1 MTAKDEDW
9 VAGACTLPTEE
20 RPLRRTEFDALFGT
34 ALRDQ
39 RRLSPTLLRWELD
52 PATETEVRDLTRR
65 ETECC
70 SFFTFT
76 VRTDGR
82 RVRVDVEVPQPYVP
96 VLDALAAR
104 AAAGMTR

>member
-1 MTAKDEDW
+1 MTANDEDW
-9 VAGACTLPTEE
+9 VAEACTLPTEE

-39 RRLSPTLLRWELD
+39 RRLSPTQLRWELD
-52 PATETEVRDLTRR
+52 PAAEPDAGDLTRR

-76 VRTDGR
+76 VSTDDR
-82 RVRVDVEVPQPYVP
+82 RLRVDVEVPQPYVP
-96 VLDALAAR
+96 VLDALAA
-104 AAAGMTR
+104 

>member
-1 MTAKDEDW
+1 MTAKDEDQ

-39 RRLSPTLLRWELD
+39 RRLSPTRLRWELD
-52 PATETEVRDLTRR
+52 PAAETDARDLTRR

-76 VRTDGR
+76 VSTDGPR
-82 RVRVDVEVPQPYVP
+82 LRVDVEVPQPYVP

-104 AAAGMTR
+104 AAAGLAR